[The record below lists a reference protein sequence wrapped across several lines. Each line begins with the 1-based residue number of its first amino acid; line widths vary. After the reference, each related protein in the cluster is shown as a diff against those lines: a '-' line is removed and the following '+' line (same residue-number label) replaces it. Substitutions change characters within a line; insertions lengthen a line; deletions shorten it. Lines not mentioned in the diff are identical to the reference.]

1 MVNLQ
6 NTWILYMPSN
16 LKYKLSAI
24 LGALL
29 LSLFAFAGYAH
40 PNKEMHVN
48 EIRSALGFEPNQDID
63 EWLGFISSNM
73 IDQHNPFYT
82 ELTEHF
88 PGFKCKHRL
97 LFHWNFNGKPWTT
110 GLEKRIEI
118 YARYLYG
125 AEHYRD
131 SLPRLNEEFL
141 DVLRKEQKRRNGLI
155 NSITENLLGFAS
167 SGRDASFANFFAAMA
182 YDLHL
187 LGDYM
192 SDNKDL
198 NGLVEFDVLIGGIIT
213 TIARLDAVEGK
224 TLVNAIRSLNK
235 SGKDV
240 QQRADD
246 IMTLMQE
253 RLPEFI
259 KLAQGGSIKRR
270 IESRGY
276 KFR

>member
-1 MVNLQ
+1 MNVIRNI
-6 NTWILYMPSN
+6 NVIAGT
-16 LKYKLSAI
+16 
-24 LGALL
+24 LL
-29 LSLFAFAGYAH
+29 LSLLTFAGYAH
-40 PNKEMHVN
+40 PNKAMHVN
-48 EIRSALGFEPNQDID
+48 EIRSALGFEPNPDID
-63 EWLGFISSNM
+63 EWLGYISSDM

-97 LFHWNFNGKPWTT
+97 LFHWNYNGKPWTP
-110 GLEKRIEI
+110 GLERRIEA

-125 AEHYRD
+125 SERYRD
-131 SLPRLNEEFL
+131 SLPRLNGAFL
-141 DVLRKEQKRRNGLI
+141 EVLRKEQKRRNGII
-155 NSITENLLGFAS
+155 NSITENLFGFAS
-167 SGRDASFANFFAAMA
+167 GGRDASYANFLAAMA

-198 NGLVEFDVLIGGIIT
+198 NGLVEFDMLIGGIIT
-213 TIARLDAVEGK
+213 TITRLDAVEGK
-224 TLVNAIRSLNK
+224 SLVSAIRTLNK

-246 IMTLMQE
+246 IMALMQAQ
-253 RLPEFI
+253 LPAFI
-259 KLAQGGSIKRR
+259 KRAQGGSIRRR

-276 KFR
+276 KFM